1 MTADCADEAASPWPG
16 ADGGCGADF
25 LLCLGCPNAH
35 VHPGHYPRL
44 AHLHQQVASLRSALP
59 DRAWAARW
67 REHLLRLE
75 DLRDKAGASAWNAAL
90 ARVTDTDRTMVGLLL
105 KGNLAP

>member
-1 MTADCADEAASPWPG
+1 VTADCADEAASPWPSP
-16 ADGGCGADF
+16 DGGCAADF

-59 DRAWAARW
+59 DRDWAARW
-67 REHLLRLE
+67 HEHLLRLE
-75 DLRDKAGASAWNAAL
+75 NLRDKAGAPVWNAAL
-90 ARVTDTDRTMVGLLL
+90 ARVTETDRVLVGHLL
-105 KGNLAP
+105 KGCLAP